1 MAVTE
6 SPSPA
11 SLKRETIMKKIFV
24 LLALAFAFTTGMAVA
39 TVIADI
45 NQAARTVEIGS
56 VNSNSAPFLPSDDA
70 VS

>member
-1 MAVTE
+1 
-6 SPSPA
+6 
-11 SLKRETIMKKIFV
+11 MKKIFV